1 MLNLVLKAL
10 TIILT
15 CIIALGTVIIVSAFG
30 LIGLMFR
37 VITAV
42 LCYLETGLVYVTD
55 CLSYRRSAKTVAK
68 NVDKCN

>member
-55 CLSYRRSAKTVAK
+55 CLSYIKERYR
-68 NVDKCN
+68 CHF

>member
-1 MLNLVLKAL
+1 MLNLVLKSL
-10 TIILT
+10 TITLT
-15 CIIALGTVIIVSAFG
+15 CIIAFGTAVLVSAFG

-55 CLSYRRSAKTVAK
+55 CLSYIKEWYR
-68 NVDKCN
+68 CHF